1 MAVGMRVNS
10 SVSFHIHDSLKPEY
24 KGPKYSLPSTRLLPE
39 TEMKE
44 QWERR
49 DFLKGGLATLGLGVI
64 GGSSETMAQ
73 NPNDGRV
80 QRYVPLGRT
89 GMRISDISFG
99 SSRNADPALV
109 RHAFEAGI
117 NYFDTAESYQDGQ
130 SEEAIGRALEDVRDQ
145 VYLASKVKCEP
156 DTTKQE
162 LMRSLEGSLRRLRTD
177 HVDVYF
183 NHAVNSLDRLKND
196 QWYEFVATAKTQGK
210 IRFSG
215 ISGHSGRLGECL
227 DYVIQNESVDVVL
240 VSYNYGQ
247 DPGFFRST
255 LKNLTKNLDL
265 VSTQPHLLSLLAR
278 AHEKGIG
285 VITMKTLRGARRHDI
300 AAFEKPGRTFPQAA
314 FGWVLSNPD
323 VDALIVSMTEAE
335 EINEYLQAS
344 GSRTPRGARLEL
356 LQRHLASTREDYCEP
371 GCEACHASC
380 PHDVAVN
387 EVLRTRMYASHY
399 GDLEYGR
406 RDYAKLRDN
415 ASLCATCTGQPC
427 VDQCP
432 KGLDVAKLT
441 LSAHRMLC

>member
-1 MAVGMRVNS
+1 M
-10 SVSFHIHDSLKPEY
+10 K
-24 KGPKYSLPSTRLLPE
+24 STL
-39 TEMKE
+39 
-44 QWERR
+44 ERR
-49 DFLKGGLATLGLGVI
+49 DFLKGGLATLGLGVL
-64 GGSSETMAQ
+64 GRSSEALAQ

-99 SSRNADPALV
+99 SSRNTDPAVV
-109 RHAFEAGI
+109 RHAFEQGI
-117 NYFDTAESYQDGQ
+117 NYFDTAEGYQGGK
-130 SEEAIGRALEDVRDQ
+130 SEEAIGQALEGVRDQ
-145 VYLASKVKCEP
+145 VYLASKVECMP
-156 DTTKQE
+156 DTTKEE

-183 NHAVNSLDRLKND
+183 NHAVNDVDRLKND
-196 QWYEFVATAKTQGK
+196 QWYEFVASAKAQGK

-215 ISGHSGRLGECL
+215 MSGHSGRLGECL
-227 DYVIQNESVDVVL
+227 DYVISQESVDVVL

-247 DPGFFRST
+247 DPGF
-255 LKNLTKNLDL
+255 LKGYLKDFLKSFDL
-265 VSTQPHLLSLLAR
+265 VTVQPDLLSLLAR

-323 VDALIVSMTEAE
+323 VDALIVSMTEPQ

-344 GSRTPRGARLEL
+344 GSKTPRGAHLEL
-356 LQRHLASTREDYCEP
+356 LQRHLVSTRKDYCEH
-371 GCEACHASC
+371 GCETCHGAC

-399 GDLEYGR
+399 GDLEYAR
-406 RDYAKLRDN
+406 ADYVKLKAN
-415 ASLCATCTGQPC
+415 ASICASCTDQPC
-427 VDQCP
+427 ADQCP
-432 KGLDVAKLT
+432 NGLDVAKLT